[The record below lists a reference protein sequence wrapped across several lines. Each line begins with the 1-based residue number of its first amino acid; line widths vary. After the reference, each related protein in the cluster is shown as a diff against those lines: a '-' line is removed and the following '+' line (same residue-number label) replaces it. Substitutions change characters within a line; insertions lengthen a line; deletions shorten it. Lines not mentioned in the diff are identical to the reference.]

1 MNPVKRTDAISTSY
15 ELQALS
21 ETKMAMPSL
30 YTAPDSIDCWR
41 HLRMLSTVKPVV
53 ECLPQARWMTVGDGR
68 YGSDAAYLKSLGANV
83 VATSLTDERLRVA
96 HDMGRIGEYRIENAE
111 RLSPADGAF
120 DFVFC
125 KESYHH
131 FPRPPMA
138 LYEMLRVAK
147 VGVFMIEPMANARV
161 LDAAKRGVK
170 RLLRGDTNFNF
181 EPSGNYLYRL
191 DLADL
196 GQLMCAMGNHTLAYK
211 GINDFY
217 HAPYGKAPAGGGL
230 PYTVTRLGVAVQDVL
245 ARLKLLGWGLC
256 AAAVFNGTPPAVL
269 RQRLKQAGFS
279 FIDLPRNPYAPSED

>member
-1 MNPVKRTDAISTSY
+1 MNSISTSY

-41 HLRMLSTVKPVV
+41 HVRMLSTVKPVL
-53 ECLPQARWMTVGDGR
+53 ESLPNARWMTVGDGR

-83 VATSLTDERLRVA
+83 VATSLTDDRLRVA
-96 HDMGRIGEYRIENAE
+96 HDMGRIGEFRVENAE
-111 RLSPADGAF
+111 RLSSADGAL

-125 KESYHH
+125 KEAYHH
-131 FPRPPMA
+131 FPRPPLA

-161 LDAAKRGVK
+161 LDALKRTVK
-170 RLLRGDTNFNF
+170 RLLRGDSNFNF

-191 DLADL
+191 DLTEL

-217 HAPYGKAPAGGGL
+217 HAPFGKAAADGGM
-230 PYTVTRLGVAVQDVL
+230 PYAVTRLGVAVQDGL

-256 AAAVFNGTPPAVL
+256 AVAVFNGTPPSGL
-269 RQRLKQAGFS
+269 RQRMSKAGFS
-279 FIDLPRNPYAPSED
+279 FIDLPRNPYVPERN